1 MIEFFSN
8 KKASLLIIL
17 GLFFF
22 LFSVKFTFLPT
33 HSYQIV
39 LLIAIF
45 YVIVDYIKNKKNL
58 FNISSEFKSFIYLY
72 LLLLFWIVISYCFN
86 GFEDP
91 YMIKKITILFVKSIL
106 CSLIFVYIFL
116 KFDISFKNLILYLQI
131 IIFIQALFVI
141 LYFFSLDFK
150 NWTLDFIPASGNLDP
165 RVDFRSRGLMNGAS
179 ATGALMISLGLIS
192 TAYLVVVS
200 ELKKFNF
207 FYLSISFLLILTA
220 IFFIGR
226 TGFLIVPFVGLYL
239 LVLFIY
245 KKEFRNNIKIFTTY
259 LFGYLIIGLIFLLI
273 LSYLNLFSIDLTKF
287 NTVLNWVTN
296 EINFKNGSVEV
307 KTLTILS
314 SHWFIPDDIKTLL
327 FGNPSSFDEE
337 RISSDIGFI
346 RILYGFGLI
355 GSIIFYGFFLYIFL
369 KKIKKLNKIEEKL
382 IIIIL
387 AILFIITEIKEP
399 FLFKVSI
406 NSFILLLF
414 LFIHL
419 SPNYNKKSLRS

>member
-1 MIEFFSN
+1 VIEFFSN

-355 GSIIFYGFFLYIFL
+355 GSIIFYGFFIYIFL
-369 KKIKKLNKIEEKL
+369 KMIKKLNKIEEKL

-414 LFIHL
+414 LFINL
-419 SPNYNKKSLRS
+419 NPLYNKKEKA

>member
-45 YVIVDYIKNKKNL
+45 YVIIDYIKNKKKL
-58 FNISSEFKSFIYLY
+58 FIISSEFKNFIYLY

-116 KFDISFKNLILYLQI
+116 KFDLSFKNLILYLQI

-179 ATGALMISLGLIS
+179 ATGSLMISLGLIF

-226 TGFLIVPFVGLYL
+226 TGFLIVPFVGFYF
-239 LVLFIY
+239 LFIYIY
-245 KKEFRNNIKIFTTY
+245 KKEFRNNIKIFIGY
-259 LFGYLIIGLIFLLI
+259 IFGYLIIGLIFLSI

-296 EINFKNGSVEV
+296 EINFKNGSIEV

-369 KKIKKLNKIEEKL
+369 KMIKKLNKIEEKL
-382 IIIIL
+382 IIIVL
-387 AILFIITEIKEP
+387 AILFFITEIKEP

-414 LFIHL
+414 LFINL
-419 SPNYNKKSLRS
+419 NPLYNKKEKA

>member
-287 NTVLNWVTN
+287 NTV
-296 EINFKNGSVEV
+296 
-307 KTLTILS
+307 
-314 SHWFIPDDIKTLL
+314 
-327 FGNPSSFDEE
+327 
-337 RISSDIGFI
+337 
-346 RILYGFGLI
+346 
-355 GSIIFYGFFLYIFL
+355 
-369 KKIKKLNKIEEKL
+369 
-382 IIIIL
+382 
-387 AILFIITEIKEP
+387 
-399 FLFKVSI
+399 
-406 NSFILLLF
+406 
-414 LFIHL
+414 
-419 SPNYNKKSLRS
+419 

>member
-1 MIEFFSN
+1 
-8 KKASLLIIL
+8 
-17 GLFFF
+17 
-22 LFSVKFTFLPT
+22 
-33 HSYQIV
+33 
-39 LLIAIF
+39 
-45 YVIVDYIKNKKNL
+45 VIVDYIKNKKNL

-150 NWTLDFIPASGNLDP
+150 NWTLDFILASGNLDP

-179 ATGALMISLGLIS
+179 ATGALMISLGLIF

-226 TGFLIVPFVGLYL
+226 TGFLIVPFVGLYF

-245 KKEFRNNIKIFTTY
+245 KKEFRNNIKIFTAY

-355 GSIIFYGFFLYIFL
+355 GSIIFYGFFIYIFL
-369 KKIKKLNKIEEKL
+369 KMIKKLNKIEEKL

-414 LFIHL
+414 LFINL
-419 SPNYNKKSLRS
+419 NPLYNKKEKA

>member
-226 TGFLIVPFVGLYL
+226 TGFLIVPFVGLYF

-355 GSIIFYGFFLYIFL
+355 GSIIFYGFFIYIFL
-369 KKIKKLNKIEEKL
+369 KMIKKLNKIEEKL

-414 LFIHL
+414 LFINL
-419 SPNYNKKSLRS
+419 NPLYNKKEKA

>member
-1 MIEFFSN
+1 MLNFFLI
-8 KKASLLIIL
+8 KKSSLLLVL

-22 LFSVKFTFLPT
+22 LFSVKFTFLPA
-33 HSYQIV
+33 HSYQLV
-39 LLIAIF
+39 LLIASF
-45 YVIVDYIKNKKNL
+45 YVIIDYIRNRKNL
-58 FNISSEFKSFIYLY
+58 FSISSEFKIFTYLY
-72 LLLLFWIVISYCFN
+72 LLLFLWIVISYGFN

-91 YMIKKITILFVKSIL
+91 YMIKKIIILFIKSIL

-116 KFDISFKNLILYLQI
+116 KFNISFKNLILYLQI

-165 RVDFRSRGLMNGAS
+165 RLDFRSRGLMNGAS
-179 ATGALMISLGLIS
+179 ATGSLMMSFGLIF
-192 TAYLVVVS
+192 TAYLAVVS
-200 ELKKFNF
+200 KVKKRYF
-207 FYLSISFLLILTA
+207 FYFSISFSLILIS

-226 TGFLIVPFVGLYL
+226 TGFLIVPFVGFYF
-239 LVLFIY
+239 LFIYIY
-245 KKEFRNNIKIFTTY
+245 KKEFRNNIKIFVGYIFTY
-259 LFGYLIIGLIFLLI
+259 LVIGFVFLSI
-273 LSYLNLFSIDLTKF
+273 LMYLNLLSIDLTKF

-296 EINFKNGSVEV
+296 EINFQNGSMEI

-314 SHWFIPDDIKTLL
+314 SHWFVPDDIKTFL

-346 RILYGFGLI
+346 RILYGFGII
-355 GSIIFYGFFLYIFL
+355 GSILFYGFFIFVFL
-369 KKIKKLNKIEEKL
+369 KMIQKLEKIEEKL
-382 IIIIL
+382 IIIIF
-387 AILFIITEIKEP
+387 AILLFITEIKEP

-414 LFIHL
+414 LFINFNP
-419 SPNYNKKSLRS
+419 SYNKKEKA

>member
-1 MIEFFSN
+1 MSEILSN
-8 KKASLLIIL
+8 KKSVLLIVL

-355 GSIIFYGFFLYIFL
+355 GSIIFYGFFIYIFL
-369 KKIKKLNKIEEKL
+369 KMIKKLNKIEEKL

-414 LFIHL
+414 LFINL
-419 SPNYNKKSLRS
+419 NPLYNKKEKA

>member
-369 KKIKKLNKIEEKL
+369 KMIKKLNKIEEKL

-414 LFIHL
+414 LFINL
-419 SPNYNKKSLRS
+419 NPLYNKKEKA

>member
-39 LLIAIF
+39 LLIAVF

-355 GSIIFYGFFLYIFL
+355 GSIIFYGFFIYIFL
-369 KKIKKLNKIEEKL
+369 KMIKKLNKIEEKL

-414 LFIHL
+414 LFINL
-419 SPNYNKKSLRS
+419 NPLYNKKEKA

>member
-1 MIEFFSN
+1 MLNFFLI
-8 KKASLLIIL
+8 KKSSLLLVL

-22 LFSVKFTFLPT
+22 LFSVKFTFLPA

-39 LLIAIF
+39 LLIASF
-45 YVIVDYIKNKKNL
+45 YVIIDYIRNRKNL
-58 FNISSEFKSFIYLY
+58 FSISSEFKIFTYLY
-72 LLLLFWIVISYCFN
+72 LLLFLWIVISYGFN

-91 YMIKKITILFVKSIL
+91 YMIKKIIILFIKSIL

-116 KFDISFKNLILYLQI
+116 KFNISFKNLILYLQI

-141 LYFFSLDFK
+141 FYFFNIDFK

-165 RVDFRSRGLMNGAS
+165 RLDFRSRGLMNGAS
-179 ATGALMISLGLIS
+179 ATGSLMMSFGLIF
-192 TAYLVVVS
+192 TAYLAVVS
-200 ELKKFNF
+200 EVKKRYF
-207 FYLSISFLLILTA
+207 FYFSISFSLILIS

-226 TGFLIVPFVGLYL
+226 TGFLIVPFVGFYF
-239 LVLFIY
+239 LFIYIY
-245 KKEFRNNIKIFTTY
+245 KKEFRNNIKIFVGYIFTY
-259 LFGYLIIGLIFLLI
+259 LVIGFVFLSI
-273 LSYLNLFSIDLTKF
+273 LMYLNLLSIDLTKF

-296 EINFKNGSVEV
+296 EINFQNGSMEI

-314 SHWFIPDDIKTLL
+314 SHWFVPDDIKTFL

-346 RILYGFGLI
+346 RILYGFGII
-355 GSIIFYGFFLYIFL
+355 GSILFYGFFIFVFL
-369 KKIKKLNKIEEKL
+369 KMIQKLEKIEEKL
-382 IIIIL
+382 IIIIF
-387 AILFIITEIKEP
+387 AILLFITEIKEP

-414 LFIHL
+414 LFINFNP
-419 SPNYNKKSLRS
+419 SYNKKEKA

>member
-72 LLLLFWIVISYCFN
+72 LLLLFWILISYCFN

-355 GSIIFYGFFLYIFL
+355 GSIIFYGFFIYIFL
-369 KKIKKLNKIEEKL
+369 KMIKKLNKIEEKL

-419 SPNYNKKSLRS
+419 NPIYNKKSLKV

>member
-1 MIEFFSN
+1 VIEFFSN

-39 LLIAIF
+39 LLIAVF

-179 ATGALMISLGLIS
+179 ATGALMISLGLIF

-226 TGFLIVPFVGLYL
+226 TGFLIVPFVGLYF

-245 KKEFRNNIKIFTTY
+245 KKEFRNNIKIFTAY

-355 GSIIFYGFFLYIFL
+355 GSIIFYGFFIYIFL
-369 KKIKKLNKIEEKL
+369 KMIKKLNKIEEKL

-414 LFIHL
+414 LFINL
-419 SPNYNKKSLRS
+419 NPLYNKKEKA

>member
-39 LLIAIF
+39 LLIAVF

-179 ATGALMISLGLIS
+179 ATGALMISLGLIF

-226 TGFLIVPFVGLYL
+226 TGFLIVPFVGLYF

-245 KKEFRNNIKIFTTY
+245 KKEFRNNIKIFTAY

-355 GSIIFYGFFLYIFL
+355 GSIIFYGFFIYIFL
-369 KKIKKLNKIEEKL
+369 KMIKKLNKIEEKL

-414 LFIHL
+414 LFINL
-419 SPNYNKKSLRS
+419 NPLYNKKEKA

>member
-39 LLIAIF
+39 LLIAVF

-179 ATGALMISLGLIS
+179 ATGALMISLGLIF

-226 TGFLIVPFVGLYL
+226 TGFLIVPFVGLYF

-245 KKEFRNNIKIFTTY
+245 KKEFRNNIKIFTAY

-355 GSIIFYGFFLYIFL
+355 GSIIFYGFFIYIFL
-369 KKIKKLNKIEEKL
+369 KMIKKLNKIEEKF
-382 IIIIL
+382 IIIVL
-387 AILFIITEIKEP
+387 AILFFITEIKEP

-414 LFIHL
+414 LFINL
-419 SPNYNKKSLRS
+419 NPLYNKKEKA

>member
-8 KKASLLIIL
+8 KNASLLIIL

-355 GSIIFYGFFLYIFL
+355 GSIIFYGFFIYIFL
-369 KKIKKLNKIEEKL
+369 KMIKKLNKIEEKL

-387 AILFIITEIKEP
+387 AIKIC
-399 FLFKVSI
+399 
-406 NSFILLLF
+406 
-414 LFIHL
+414 
-419 SPNYNKKSLRS
+419 NKI

>member
-1 MIEFFSN
+1 MLNFFLI
-8 KKASLLIIL
+8 KKSSLLLVL

-22 LFSVKFTFLPT
+22 LFSVKFTFLPA

-39 LLIAIF
+39 LLIASF
-45 YVIVDYIKNKKNL
+45 YVIIDYIRNRKNL
-58 FNISSEFKSFIYLY
+58 FSISSEFKIFTYLY
-72 LLLLFWIVISYCFN
+72 LLLFLWIVISYGFN

-91 YMIKKITILFVKSIL
+91 YMIKKIIILFIKSIL

-116 KFDISFKNLILYLQI
+116 KFNISFKNLILYLQI

-141 LYFFSLDFK
+141 FYFFNIDFK

-165 RVDFRSRGLMNGAS
+165 RLDFRSRGLMNGAS
-179 ATGALMISLGLIS
+179 ATGSLMMSFGLIF
-192 TAYLVVVS
+192 TAYLAVVS
-200 ELKKFNF
+200 EVKKRYF
-207 FYLSISFLLILTA
+207 FYFSISFSLILIS

-226 TGFLIVPFVGLYL
+226 TGFLIVPFVGFYF
-239 LVLFIY
+239 LFIYIY
-245 KKEFRNNIKIFTTY
+245 KKEFRNNIKIFVGYIFTY
-259 LFGYLIIGLIFLLI
+259 LSIGFVFLSI
-273 LSYLNLFSIDLTKF
+273 LMYLNLLSIDLTKF

-296 EINFKNGSVEV
+296 EINFQNGSMEI

-314 SHWFIPDDIKTLL
+314 SHWFVPDDIKTFL

-346 RILYGFGLI
+346 RILYGFGII
-355 GSIIFYGFFLYIFL
+355 GSILFYGFFIFVFL
-369 KKIKKLNKIEEKL
+369 KMIQKLEKIEEKL
-382 IIIIL
+382 IIIIF
-387 AILFIITEIKEP
+387 AILLFITEIKEP

-414 LFIHL
+414 LFINFNP
-419 SPNYNKKSLRS
+419 SYNKKEKA

>member
-1 MIEFFSN
+1 MIEFFTN

-355 GSIIFYGFFLYIFL
+355 GSIIFYGFFIYIFL
-369 KKIKKLNKIEEKL
+369 KMIKKLNKIEEKL

-414 LFIHL
+414 LFINL
-419 SPNYNKKSLRS
+419 NPLYNKKEKA

>member
-355 GSIIFYGFFLYIFL
+355 GSIIFYGFFIYIFL
-369 KKIKKLNKIEEKL
+369 KMIKKLNYQL
-382 IIIIL
+382 Y
-387 AILFIITEIKEP
+387 LF
-399 FLFKVSI
+399 
-406 NSFILLLF
+406 
-414 LFIHL
+414 
-419 SPNYNKKSLRS
+419 

>member
-355 GSIIFYGFFLYIFL
+355 GSIIFYGFFIYIFL
-369 KKIKKLNKIEEKL
+369 KMIKKLNKIEEKL

-414 LFIHL
+414 LFINL
-419 SPNYNKKSLRS
+419 NPLYNKKEKA

>member
-1 MIEFFSN
+1 MLNFFLI
-8 KKASLLIIL
+8 KKSSLLLVL

-39 LLIAIF
+39 LLIAVF

-179 ATGALMISLGLIS
+179 ATGALMISLGLIF

-226 TGFLIVPFVGLYL
+226 TGFLIVPFVGLYF

-245 KKEFRNNIKIFTTY
+245 KKEFRNNIKIFTAY
-259 LFGYLIIGLIFLLI
+259 LFGYLIIGLIFLSI

-355 GSIIFYGFFLYIFL
+355 GSIIFYGFFIYIFL
-369 KKIKKLNKIEEKL
+369 KMIKKLNKIEEKL

-414 LFIHL
+414 LFINL
-419 SPNYNKKSLRS
+419 NPLYNKKEKA

>member
-1 MIEFFSN
+1 VIEFFSN

-58 FNISSEFKSFIYLY
+58 FSISSEFKSFIYLY

-179 ATGALMISLGLIS
+179 ATGALMISLGLIF

-226 TGFLIVPFVGLYL
+226 TGFLIVPFVGLYF

-245 KKEFRNNIKIFTTY
+245 KKEFRNNIKIFTAY

-355 GSIIFYGFFLYIFL
+355 GSIIFYGFFIYIFL
-369 KKIKKLNKIEEKL
+369 KMIKKLNKIEEKL

-414 LFIHL
+414 LFINL
-419 SPNYNKKSLRS
+419 NPLYNKKEKA

>member
-141 LYFFSLDFK
+141 FYFFNIDFK

-239 LVLFIY
+239 LFIYIY

-355 GSIIFYGFFLYIFL
+355 GSIIFYGFFIYIFL
-369 KKIKKLNKIEEKL
+369 KMIKKLNKIEEKL

-414 LFIHL
+414 LFINL
-419 SPNYNKKSLRS
+419 NPLYNKKEKA

>member
-58 FNISSEFKSFIYLY
+58 FNISSEFNFFIYLY

-355 GSIIFYGFFLYIFL
+355 GSIIFYGFFIYIFL
-369 KKIKKLNKIEEKL
+369 KMIKKLNKIEEKL

-414 LFIHL
+414 LFINL
-419 SPNYNKKSLRS
+419 NPLYNKKEKA

>member
-141 LYFFSLDFK
+141 LYFFILDFK
-150 NWTLDFIPASGNLDP
+150 NLTLDFIPASGNLDT
-165 RVDFRSRGLMNGAS
+165 RVDFRSRGIINGES
-179 ATGALMISLGLIS
+179 ETGALMISLGLIF

-355 GSIIFYGFFLYIFL
+355 GSIIFYGFFIYIFL
-369 KKIKKLNKIEEKL
+369 KMIKKLNKIEEKL

-406 NSFILLLF
+406 NFFILLLF
-414 LFIHL
+414 LFINL
-419 SPNYNKKSLRS
+419 NPLYNKKEKA

>member
-273 LSYLNLFSIDLTKF
+273 LSYLNLFSIDLKKF

-355 GSIIFYGFFLYIFL
+355 GSIIFYGFFIYIFL
-369 KKIKKLNKIEEKL
+369 KMIKKLNKIEEKL

-414 LFIHL
+414 LFINL
-419 SPNYNKKSLRS
+419 NPLYNKKEKA

>member
-179 ATGALMISLGLIS
+179 ATGSLMISLGLIF

-226 TGFLIVPFVGLYL
+226 TGFLIVPFVGLYF

-355 GSIIFYGFFLYIFL
+355 GSIIFYGFFIYIFL
-369 KKIKKLNKIEEKL
+369 KMIKKLNKIEEKL

-414 LFIHL
+414 LFINL
-419 SPNYNKKSLRS
+419 NPLYNKKEKA

>member
-1 MIEFFSN
+1 MLNFFLI
-8 KKASLLIIL
+8 KKSSLLLVL

-22 LFSVKFTFLPT
+22 LFSVKFTFLPA

-39 LLIAIF
+39 LLIASF
-45 YVIVDYIKNKKNL
+45 YVIIDYIRNRKNL
-58 FNISSEFKSFIYLY
+58 FSISSEFKIFTYLY
-72 LLLLFWIVISYCFN
+72 LLLFLWIVISYGFN

-91 YMIKKITILFVKSIL
+91 YMIKKIIILFIKSIL

-116 KFDISFKNLILYLQI
+116 KFNISFKNLILYLQI

-141 LYFFSLDFK
+141 FYFFNIDFK

-165 RVDFRSRGLMNGAS
+165 RLDFRSRGLMNGAS
-179 ATGALMISLGLIS
+179 ATGSLMMSFGLIF
-192 TAYLVVVS
+192 TAYLAVVS
-200 ELKKFNF
+200 EVKKRYF
-207 FYLSISFLLILTA
+207 FYFTISFSLILIS

-226 TGFLIVPFVGLYL
+226 TGFLIVPFVGFYF
-239 LVLFIY
+239 LFIYIY
-245 KKEFRNNIKIFTTY
+245 KKEFRNNIKIFVGYIFTY
-259 LFGYLIIGLIFLLI
+259 LSIGFVFLSI
-273 LSYLNLFSIDLTKF
+273 LMYLNLLSIDLTKF

-296 EINFKNGSVEV
+296 EINFQNGSMEI

-314 SHWFIPDDIKTLL
+314 SHWFVPDDIKTFL

-346 RILYGFGLI
+346 RILYGFGII
-355 GSIIFYGFFLYIFL
+355 GSILFYGFFIFVFL
-369 KKIKKLNKIEEKL
+369 KMIQKLEKIEEKL
-382 IIIIL
+382 IIIIF
-387 AILFIITEIKEP
+387 AILLFITEIKEP

-414 LFIHL
+414 LFINFNP
-419 SPNYNKKSLRS
+419 SYNKKEKA

>member
-1 MIEFFSN
+1 MLNFFLI
-8 KKASLLIIL
+8 KKSSLLLVL

-22 LFSVKFTFLPT
+22 LFSVKFTFLPA
-33 HSYQIV
+33 HSYQLV
-39 LLIAIF
+39 LLIASF
-45 YVIVDYIKNKKNL
+45 YVIIDYIRNRKNL
-58 FNISSEFKSFIYLY
+58 FSISSEFKIFTYLY
-72 LLLLFWIVISYCFN
+72 LLLFLWIVISYGFN

-91 YMIKKITILFVKSIL
+91 YMIKKIIILFIKSIL

-116 KFDISFKNLILYLQI
+116 KFNISFKNLILYLQI

-165 RVDFRSRGLMNGAS
+165 RLDFRSRGLMNGAS
-179 ATGALMISLGLIS
+179 ATGSLMMSFGLIF
-192 TAYLVVVS
+192 TAYLAVVS
-200 ELKKFNF
+200 EVKKRYF
-207 FYLSISFLLILTA
+207 FYFSISFSLILIS

-226 TGFLIVPFVGLYL
+226 TGFLIVPFVGFYF
-239 LVLFIY
+239 LFIYIY
-245 KKEFRNNIKIFTTY
+245 KKEFRNNIKIFVGYIFTY
-259 LFGYLIIGLIFLLI
+259 LVIGFVFLSI
-273 LSYLNLFSIDLTKF
+273 LMYLNLLSIDLTKF

-296 EINFKNGSVEV
+296 EINFQNGSMEI

-314 SHWFIPDDIKTLL
+314 SHWFVPDDIKTFL

-346 RILYGFGLI
+346 RILYGFGII
-355 GSIIFYGFFLYIFL
+355 GSILFYGFFIFVFL
-369 KKIKKLNKIEEKL
+369 KMIQKLEKIEEKL
-382 IIIIL
+382 IIIIF
-387 AILFIITEIKEP
+387 AILLFITEIKEP

-414 LFIHL
+414 LFINFNP
-419 SPNYNKKSLRS
+419 SYNKKEKA